1 MNRTIRRVLILLA
14 VLPGFSVTSNCQ
26 QAELSSEQKADQA
39 YLEGQIMAPCCWAPL
54 SDHDS
59 PVAKALKA
67 EVVRRVRGG
76 QDRDAILTAFVEQQG
91 GIKEMVASYDV
102 QGAQI
107 LARPPASGFGSMAY
121 IMPVVAVLFGL
132 GLVGFVFKR
141 LMGEESGAV
150 IEAPSDPSD
159 QTATESSQRRRIEK
173 ELADYDF

>member
-1 MNRTIRRVLILLA
+1 MIAPQNRLIYWTALVTLAAALLA
-14 VLPGFSVTSNCQ
+14 AAEPGALGALITVVAAFVL
-26 QAELSSEQKADQA
+26 
-39 YLEGQIMAPCCWAPL
+39 
-54 SDHDS
+54 
-59 PVAKALKA
+59 VAVCDALLA
-67 EVVRRVRGG
+67 SGRLRGVGAAFPEVVRRVRGG